1 MTEELRTTTTL
12 EKNAPASV
20 QPAETKRGLSTFEEM
35 ERLFDTLWPR
45 NWMMPWQW
53 DRSLFDLARVDMHLP
68 KVDVI
73 DRDSEVLVKAEMPGI
88 TKEDL
93 HVSVNET
100 SVTITGET
108 SHEEKEEKGDYFRR
122 EMRRGTFSR
131 TVALPCSVDGTQA
144 KAQFKD
150 GVLELTLP
158 KIEQS
163 KRISV
168 KIE

>member
-1 MTEELRTTTTL
+1 MTEEVRTTTTV
-12 EKNAPASV
+12 EKSP
-20 QPAETKRGLSTFEEM
+20 PAEIKPAEAKRGVSAFEEM
-35 ERLFDTLWPR
+35 EHLLENLWPR
-45 NWMMPWQW
+45 NWMMPWHW
-53 DRSLFDLARVDMHLP
+53 DRSMLDLTRMDMHLP

-73 DRDSEVLVKAEMPGI
+73 DRDGEVLVKAELPGI
-88 TKEDL
+88 DKEDL

-144 KAQFKD
+144 KAQFRD
-150 GVLELTLP
+150 GVLQLTLP
-158 KIEQS
+158 KVEAS
-163 KRISV
+163 KRVAV
-168 KIE
+168 KIS